1 MANNFYLNK
10 NNILKKHLTLR
21 LIKLYYKNEDENKI
35 EIDMCNLRLN
45 ADLIMSGQENEDQFM
60 RAYAAG
66 ERMDNPKDFR
76 TSVIELSG
84 FETEPTVT
92 ATGSNGAKMSTK
104 WSSDGTLTLTII
116 SNGEVRITIE

>member
-1 MANNFYLNK
+1 MK
-10 NNILKKHLTLR
+10 SGKKINTEFVAHTYA
-21 LIKLYYKNEDENKI
+21 IINEDENKI
-35 EIDMCNLRLN
+35 NIDMCNLRLN

-60 RAYAAG
+60 RAYARG

-84 FETEPTVT
+84 FKTEPTVT
-92 ATGSNGAKMSTK
+92 ATGSNGAKMSTQ
-104 WSSDGTLTLTII
+104 WNPDGTLTLTII